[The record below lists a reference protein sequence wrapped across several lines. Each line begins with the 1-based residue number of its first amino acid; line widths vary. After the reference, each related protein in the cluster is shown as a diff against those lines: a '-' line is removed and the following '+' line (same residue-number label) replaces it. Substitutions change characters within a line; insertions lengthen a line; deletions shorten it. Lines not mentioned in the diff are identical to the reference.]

1 MVLSILSF
9 RHRLKRK
16 NQAYNQNHK
25 ISVNKLTLARYV
37 VSNFFD
43 NQFWRFYIMA
53 PGIKIRKHLN
63 ADVLFESIYKDFKQV
78 PDYRTGDNTIS
89 MADAL
94 MSGFA
99 MFSLKDP
106 SLLAFDDRR
115 KESDVNLNSIYLIEN
130 VPSDTRIREIL
141 DPLDPEDL
149 RSAFKNPFRQLQRGK
164 MLETMAFYEG
174 HYLLSLDGT
183 GFFSS
188 KKLFSD
194 ICMVKKNKTTGE
206 KTYYLQ
212 MLGASIVHPD
222 FKEVIPLAPEFINKQ
237 DGESKNDS
245 ERNAGKRFFEKL
257 RQDHPHM
264 PFIITEDGLSSNAPH
279 IRAAQQYNLR
289 YILGAKEGDH
299 QFLFK
304 HVERAKSEGQ
314 TTEIELIDNKNT
326 EIIHQFSFINQVP
339 LNASNQDLLVNF
351 IDYREVSPGKVK
363 HFSWV
368 TDFTV
373 TTENVYTLM
382 RGGRA
387 RWKVENETFNT
398 LKNQG
403 YNFEHNY
410 GLGKKNLSLIFAML
424 MMLAFLID
432 QTQQLS
438 CKLFQAVWKKQR
450 SKRALWE
457 RMRSLFKEFAFES
470 MQMLYEA
477 MLYGTKIQP
486 PTILYNTS

>member
-1 MVLSILSF
+1 
-9 RHRLKRK
+9 
-16 NQAYNQNHK
+16 
-25 ISVNKLTLARYV
+25 
-37 VSNFFD
+37 
-43 NQFWRFYIMA
+43 MA
-53 PGIKIRKHLN
+53 SEIKIRKHLN
-63 ADVLFESIYKDFKQV
+63 ADVLFGSIYNDFKQV
-78 PDYRTGDNTIS
+78 PDYRTDDATIS

-106 SLLAFDDRR
+106 SLLAFDERR
-115 KESDVNLNSIYLIEN
+115 RESDLNLNSIYLIKN
-130 VPSDTRIREIL
+130 VPSDTRMREIL

-149 RSAFKNPFRQLQRGK
+149 RSAFKNPFRQLQRAK
-164 MLETMAFYEG
+164 ILETMAFYEG

-188 KKLFSD
+188 KNLFSD
-194 ICMVKKNKTTGE
+194 ICMVKENKKTGE

-212 MLGASIVHPD
+212 MLGAAIINPY

-245 ERNAGKRFFEKL
+245 ERNAAKRFFEKL
-257 RQDHPHM
+257 RQDHPHL

-279 IRAAQQYNLR
+279 IKAAQKYNLR
-289 YILGAKEGDH
+289 YILGVKEGDH
-299 QFLFK
+299 RFLFK
-304 HVERAKSEGQ
+304 QVQLAKSAGQ
-314 TTEIELIDNKNT
+314 TTEVEFADEKKP
-326 EIIHQFSFINQVP
+326 EIIHRFSFINQVP

-351 IDYREVSPGKVK
+351 IEYWEISPTKTQ

-368 TDFTV
+368 TDFTI
-373 TTENVYTLM
+373 TPANVYTLM

-387 RWKVENETFNT
+387 RWKIENETFNT

-403 YNFEHNY
+403 YHFEHNF

-424 MMLAFLID
+424 MMLAFLVD

-438 CKLFQAVWKKQR
+438 CKLFQAVWEKQR
-450 SKRALWE
+450 SKRSLWE

-477 MLYGTKIQP
+477 ILYGVKFQP
-486 PTILYNTS
+486 PIILYDTS